1 MRIDLPQPI
10 HVFNDDTLPIV
21 RLHNEGDTV
30 KFCQMTHD
38 ELEIESVVIAM
49 GGKGVFWNTLCVS
62 SQIGCARGCTFCQTA
77 RMGLIRNLTVGE
89 IVGQVAAANAAFEAQ
104 VRNVV
109 FMGMGEPL
117 DNYDNVVESI
127 ERLHREKHF
136 DIARRRIAV
145 STVGHCEGIR
155 KLAALNYRRLGLA
168 ISLNAPNDEIRNQIM
183 PINRR
188 SPMAELRDAIASY
201 PVRSGGHLLIEYVL
215 LAGLNDALEHARELA
230 AYLKG
235 LRTCVNLIPWNP
247 CEGLDHQTPTEER
260 VTAFQDELIGL
271 GQMTFR
277 RRTKGRGAM
286 GACGQLGNL
295 ALKRLR
301 QNQSVSTS

>member
-1 MRIDLPQPI
+1 MRLDLDPPI
-10 HVFNDDTLPIV
+10 HTFDDGTLPIV
-21 RLHNEGDTV
+21 RMRNEGDTV
-30 KFCQMTHD
+30 KFCQRTHD
-38 ELEIESVVIAM
+38 DLEIESVVIPM

-77 RMGLIRNLTVGE
+77 RMGLIRNLTVEE
-89 IVGQVAAANAAFEAQ
+89 IIGQVAAANAAFEAQ

-117 DNYDNVVESI
+117 DNYENVVESI
-127 ERLHREKHF
+127 EILHRDKRFE
-136 DIARRRIAV
+136 IARRRITV

-155 KLAALNYRRLGLA
+155 KLASLNYRRLGLA
-168 ISLNAPNDEIRNQIM
+168 ISLNAPNDEIRDQIM

-188 SPMAELRDAIASY
+188 SPMAELREAIASY
-201 PVRSGGHLLIEYVL
+201 PVRAGGHILIEYVM
-215 LAGLNDALEHARELA
+215 LAGVNDALEHARELA
-230 AYLKG
+230 AYLEG
-235 LRTCVNLIPWNP
+235 LPTCVNLIPWNP
-247 CEGLDHQTPTEER
+247 CEGLDHQTPSDES
-260 VTAFQDELIGL
+260 VDAFQQELMGL

-295 ALKRLR
+295 ALKRLKQR
-301 QNQSVSTS
+301 

>member
-1 MRIDLPQPI
+1 MRLDLDPPI
-10 HVFNDDTLPIV
+10 HSFDDGTLPIV
-21 RLHNEGDTV
+21 RMRNEAETV
-30 KFCQMTHD
+30 KFCQRTHD
-38 ELEIESVVIAM
+38 ELEIESVVIPM

-77 RMGLIRNLTVGE
+77 RMGLIRNLTVDE
-89 IVGQVAAANAAFEAQ
+89 IIGQVAAANAAFEAQ

-117 DNYDNVVESI
+117 DNYENVVESI
-127 ERLHREKHF
+127 EILHRDKRFE
-136 DIARRRIAV
+136 IARRRITV

-155 KLAALNYRRLGLA
+155 KLASLNYRRLGLA
-168 ISLNAPNDEIRNQIM
+168 ISLNAPNDEIRDQIM

-188 SPMAELRDAIASY
+188 SPMAELREAIASY
-201 PVRSGGHLLIEYVL
+201 PVRAGGHILIEYVM
-215 LAGLNDALEHARELA
+215 LAGVNDTLEHARELA

-235 LRTCVNLIPWNP
+235 LPTCVNLIPWNP
-247 CEGLDHQTPTEER
+247 CEGLDHKTPSDETID
-260 VTAFQDELIGL
+260 TFQRELMSL

-295 ALKRLR
+295 ALKRLKHR
-301 QNQSVSTS
+301 

>member
-1 MRIDLPQPI
+1 MRLDLDPPI
-10 HVFNDDTLPIV
+10 HTFDDSTLPIV
-21 RLHNEGDTV
+21 RMHNEGDTV
-30 KFCQMTHD
+30 KFCQRTHD
-38 ELEIESVVIAM
+38 DLEIESVVIPM

-77 RMGLIRNLTVGE
+77 RMGLIRNLTVEE
-89 IVGQVAAANAAFEAQ
+89 IIGQVAAANAAFEAQ

-117 DNYDNVVESI
+117 DNYENVVESI
-127 ERLHREKHF
+127 EILHRDKRFE
-136 DIARRRIAV
+136 IARRRITV

-155 KLAALNYRRLGLA
+155 KLASLNYRRLGLA
-168 ISLNAPNDEIRNQIM
+168 ISLNAPNDDIRNQIM

-188 SPMAELRDAIASY
+188 SPMAELREAIASY
-201 PVRSGGHLLIEYVL
+201 PVRAGGHILIEYVM
-215 LAGLNDALEHARELA
+215 LAGVNDALEHARELG
-230 AYLKG
+230 AYLEG
-235 LRTCVNLIPWNP
+235 LPTCVNLIPWNP
-247 CEGLDHQTPTEER
+247 CEGLDHQTPSDAS
-260 VTAFQDELIGL
+260 VDAFQQELMGL

-295 ALKRLR
+295 ALKRLKQR
-301 QNQSVSTS
+301 